1 MKNINDSSWDRLI
14 KKKSYVFFPATIKDL
29 NSILKTKINKN
40 TFVLKTGGCSY
51 FDKSFGPG
59 KYTINLKNFN
69 KININKNKTIVDVG
83 TGVILSELVNFLQKK
98 KLTLYTLPGGNNI
111 SIGGAVSA
119 NVIGKSSSKKHA
131 CFGDSII
138 SLNILTKNGKIKK
151 LKKNF
156 QKYVG
161 AFGTQGIILSAEL
174 KLMKIQS
181 QNLSIYRKKIE
192 SISDLKDSFKKKH
205 LYKYSIINPFDDKN
219 NFGIF
224 ISANF
229 CLDKNLY
236 QKKTNLNKYIIIFL
250 MKIINFFYYQ
260 FFLKIFYKILFLL
273 RINKNYKVNF
283 YDFHH
288 KSDLF
293 TYLPHAYRDGLVEI
307 EILIDNINYISTFK
321 KFFNKNMIFPKYIV
335 VKKQYKSKNNFFYE
349 FSNDGYSVAIT
360 FDNLIVKKNIRLFKS
375 FYKYLKKEKL
385 KLNLTKNSLFKKS
398 FKKYDKFKKYP
409 AYKFE
414 SYFLNKD
421 LIK

>member
-1 MKNINDSSWDRLI
+1 M
-14 KKKSYVFFPATIKDL
+14 
-29 NSILKTKINKN
+29 
-40 TFVLKTGGCSY
+40 
-51 FDKSFGPG
+51 
-59 KYTINLKNFN
+59 
-69 KININKNKTIVDVG
+69 
-83 TGVILSELVNFLQKK
+83 
-98 KLTLYTLPGGNNI
+98 
-111 SIGGAVSA
+111 
-119 NVIGKSSSKKHA
+119 
-131 CFGDSII
+131 
-138 SLNILTKNGKIKK
+138 
-151 LKKNF
+151 KKNF

-205 LYKYSIINPFDDKN
+205 LYKYSLINPFDDKN

-229 CLDKNLY
+229 CLDKNLS
-236 QKKTNLNKYIIIFL
+236 QKKTNLNKYIILFL

-273 RINKNYKVNF
+273 GINKNYKVNF